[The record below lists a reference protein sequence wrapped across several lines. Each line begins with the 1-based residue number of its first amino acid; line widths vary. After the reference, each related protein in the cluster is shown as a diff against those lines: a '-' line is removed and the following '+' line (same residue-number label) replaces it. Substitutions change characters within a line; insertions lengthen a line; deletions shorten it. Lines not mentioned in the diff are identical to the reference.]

1 MSNAGLIRI
10 GIFLVALY
18 LALVGSVFADT
29 IDQKQIISQK
39 QDSDL
44 EQIVSE
50 LSRRWDVAQVP
61 TGGLSVIVG
70 DKVRTWRL
78 GKEEAGTFEL
88 ASSSKAFTGLLIALL
103 EQEGV
108 LNQQDAITRWI
119 PELAE
124 HPEMGYSAVLLK
136 NLLFHTSG
144 ISGDTI
150 DLLQPYG
157 APDAL
162 AKLPVLLKE
171 IPLAYP
177 VGAKEEYATLNYS
190 LLGLAAERATGK
202 SFATLMREKVF
213 LPLGM
218 KNTTVE
224 GDLSVEG
231 SAAASVRIPG
241 YKISFTRA
249 QPYDAPRYLQNT
261 PAGYVFSTPQDMGI
275 WLQFLLHQQPLSNDK
290 GDGDEQW
297 SALYAA
303 LEQAKRPYGG
313 NGDAGYAYGWDVKTD
328 ATTSWSHPG
337 QNPNATAY
345 VAFDPK
351 AGVAVS
357 LLGNSNSPQVIQLG
371 QAIFEHLRGASSA
384 GLPENFPVDDGDW
397 ISTVAAVIFWL
408 GGILLFVAVMYKR
421 GNRDKGGRDESV
433 PDGASVLESRVETAI
448 IQESFVRSAESPA
461 EKPVWRTFLSR
472 LIVQNVVFVSVL
484 AIIPS
489 PLLGLSWANLLVWGP
504 LSLPVAVVG
513 LLFFVNV
520 VSLFFFLV
528 TQRSDRYTSKTF
540 SSLMIAKV
548 VGLTVISGLLNS
560 ALVLFIIQAI
570 DSPSAY
576 FLYSSVLLF
585 SCIYFYISARKAAE
599 QQIMRFGHAF
609 VQGWRMEIIRKLLAS
624 DYKNI
629 EQLSSGKI
637 QSVVGENSQE
647 LAKSVLAFVP
657 FFANLLTIIFLFTYL
672 MVFKSPVATS
682 VLLACALPMI
692 VLYYCISERA
702 NRIMPQALSTRSE
715 FMDTVEDLQKGYKGL
730 RREAVKRSFY
740 RHAQGVSDRFKALR
754 IQYDLGFL
762 NAFFIGESLLTILLV
777 AVALMFPLLIPHFD
791 GNVSKEYLIILLYL
805 IGPLNAVMSAMPEL
819 IRLKSL
825 MNNMVMF
832 SQSIQADS
840 PAEVMPKI
848 QDVKTLEL
856 SAVYFHYPATGG
868 ECFGVGPISLKAES
882 GKSYFLTGGNGS
894 GKSTLAMILAG
905 LYAPERGT
913 VRINGEEASQHQ
925 LLEQTRAIFSDNW
938 LFKRVYDPALLPLRE
953 AVNQNI
959 ALLGLTQKATLLSDG
974 AFDNIKLS
982 TGQRKRLSL
991 AMLLAD
997 PSPLVVLD
1005 EWAAD
1010 QDPRSK
1016 ARFYKEWLPMLKA
1029 QNRIVF
1035 VVTHDDEYFSEADVL
1050 ITMKNG
1056 QLIELKEESYA

>member
-1 MSNAGLIRI
+1 MSNSGLIRI
-10 GIFLVALY
+10 GIFLVAIY

-29 IDQKQIISQK
+29 IDQKQVISQK
-39 QDSDL
+39 QDPDL
-44 EQIVSE
+44 EQIVGE

-108 LNQQDAITRWI
+108 LNRQDAITQWI

-124 HPEMGYSAVLLK
+124 RPEMGYSAVLLK

-150 DLLQPYG
+150 DLLRPYDES
-157 APDAL
+157 DAL

-202 SFATLMREKVF
+202 SFATLMREKIF

-224 GDLSVEG
+224 GDLPAEG
-231 SAAASVRIPG
+231 STAESARIPG
-241 YKISFTRA
+241 YKISFTTA

-261 PAGYVFSTPQDMGI
+261 PAGYVLSTPQDMAI
-275 WLQFLLHQQPLSNDK
+275 WLKFLLHQQPLASDK
-290 GDGDEQW
+290 GNGDEKL

-303 LEQAKRPYGG
+303 LEQAKRPHGG

-328 ATTSWSHPG
+328 VTTSWSHPG

-351 AGVAVS
+351 AGVGVS

-371 QAIFEHLRGASSA
+371 QAIFEHLRGASPA
-384 GLPENFPVDDGDW
+384 GLPENFPTDDQDW
-397 ISTVAAVIFWL
+397 LSTVVAVIFWL
-408 GGILLFVAVMYKR
+408 GGALLLVAVMYKR
-421 GNRDKGGRDESV
+421 GNKDKGGRDEPV
-433 PDGASVLESRVETAI
+433 PDRASALASRVETAI
-448 IQESFVRSAESPA
+448 IQESFVRSAESTA
-461 EKPVWRTFLSR
+461 GKPVWRSFLSR
-472 LIVQNVVFVSVL
+472 LLVQNVVLVSVL
-484 AIIPS
+484 AITP
-489 PLLGLSWANLLVWGP
+489 PLLSGLSWANLLVWGP
-504 LSLPVAVVG
+504 LSLPIAVVG
-513 LLFFVNV
+513 LLFFVNAI
-520 VSLFFFLV
+520 SLFFFLV

-540 SSLMIAKV
+540 SSLMIAKI

-570 DSPSAY
+570 DSPSTY
-576 FLYSSVLLF
+576 LLYSAVLLF
-585 SCIYFYISARKAAE
+585 SCIYFYISTRKAAE
-599 QQIMRFGHAF
+599 QQIMRFGHSF

-702 NRIMPQALSTRSE
+702 NRIMPQALSIRSE

-730 RREAVKRSFY
+730 RREAVKHSFY
-740 RHAQGVSDRFKALR
+740 RHALAVSDRFKALR
-754 IQYDLGFL
+754 IQYDIGFL

-840 PAEVMPKI
+840 PAETKPKI

-856 SAVYFHYPATGG
+856 SAVHFHYPATGG

-905 LYAPERGT
+905 LYVPAQGMI
-913 VRINGEEASQHQ
+913 RINGEEASQRQ
-925 LLEQTRAIFSDNW
+925 LLEHTRAIFSDNW

-974 AFDNIKLS
+974 DFDNIKLS

>member
-10 GIFLVALY
+10 GIFLVAIY

-39 QDSDL
+39 PDSDL

-108 LNQQDAITRWI
+108 LNRQDAITQWI

-124 HPEMGYSAVLLK
+124 RPEMGYSAVLLK

-150 DLLQPYG
+150 DLLRPYG
-157 APDAL
+157 ASDAL
-162 AKLPVLLKE
+162 SKLPVLLKE
-171 IPLAYP
+171 TQLVYP

-202 SFATLMREKVF
+202 SFATLMREKIF

-218 KNTTVE
+218 KNTTME
-224 GDLSVEG
+224 GDLPAEG
-231 SAAASVRIPG
+231 STAVSARIPG
-241 YKISFTRA
+241 YKISFTHAR
-249 QPYDAPRYLQNT
+249 PYDAPRYLQNT
-261 PAGYVFSTPQDMGI
+261 PAGYVLSTPQDMAI
-275 WLQFLLHQQPLSNDK
+275 WLKFLLHQQPLASDK
-290 GDGDEQW
+290 GNGDEKR

-313 NGDAGYAYGWDVKTD
+313 NGDVGYAYGWDVKTD
-328 ATTSWSHPG
+328 VTTSWSHPG

-351 AGVAVS
+351 AGVGVS

-371 QAIFEHLRGASSA
+371 QAIFEHLRGASPA
-384 GLPENFPVDDGDW
+384 GLPENFPTDDQDW
-397 ISTVAAVIFWL
+397 LSTVVAVIFWL
-408 GGILLFVAVMYKR
+408 GGALLLVAVMYKR
-421 GNRDKGGRDESV
+421 GNKDKGGRDESV

-448 IQESFVRSAESPA
+448 IQESFVRTAESTA
-461 EKPVWRTFLSR
+461 GKPVWRSFLSR
-472 LIVQNVVFVSVL
+472 LLVQNVVLVSVL
-484 AIIPS
+484 AIT
-489 PLLGLSWANLLVWGP
+489 PLLLSGLSWANLLVWGP

-513 LLFFVNV
+513 LLFFVNAI
-520 VSLFFFLV
+520 SLFFFLV

-540 SSLMIAKV
+540 SSLMIAKI

-570 DSPSAY
+570 DSPSTY
-576 FLYSSVLLF
+576 LLYSAVLLF
-585 SCIYFYISARKAAE
+585 SCIYFYISTRKAAE
-599 QQIMRFGHAF
+599 QQIMRFGHSF

-702 NRIMPQALSTRSE
+702 NRIMPQALSIRSE

-730 RREAVKRSFY
+730 RREAVKHSFY
-740 RHAQGVSDRFKALR
+740 RHAQAVSDRFKALR
-754 IQYDLGFL
+754 IQYDIGFL

-840 PAEVMPKI
+840 PAETMPKI

-856 SAVYFHYPATGG
+856 SAVHFHYSATGG

-905 LYAPERGT
+905 LYVPAQGT
-913 VRINGEEASQHQ
+913 IRINGEEASQYQ
-925 LLEQTRAIFSDNW
+925 LLEHTRAIFSDNW